1 MVWSE
6 GCFKGGS
13 SAGCR
18 SPRSLWT
25 LYKHWWLVMLTG
37 IWGLKT
43 LACRTVEA
51 VGCGTVPVVG

>member
-1 MVWSE
+1 MRGVE
-6 GCFKGGS
+6 VQDHCGH
-13 SAGCR
+13 
-18 SPRSLWT
+18 
-25 LYKHWWLVMLTG
+25 YKHWWLVMLTG